1 MMKLIESKAN
11 KSGEPNIIWRE
22 QNQHWLVKIRRN
34 GETFTANART
44 IEDAVKIRD
53 RAIKYFNDHNEFP
66 TRQQIQAVYKT
77 RNTSDKIEY
86 YCTKCR
92 KTYLFKELS
101 PTAQRFTKSRHVCV
115 KCQYNRFKRKD
126 VDISGIHFSSHDQIF
141 KVDLVCK
148 DGVRKVSAN
157 SMKSARRIKTAI
169 EEYVAKNGSFPTA
182 KEALVLA
189 EVAKKNIGNRGNRKS

>member
-11 KSGEPNIIWRE
+11 KSGEPNIVWRE
-22 QNQHWLVKIRRN
+22 NSQFWLVKIRRR
-34 GETFTANART
+34 GKTFTANART

-53 RAIKYFNDHNEFP
+53 RAIKYFDEHNEFP
-66 TRQQIQAVYKT
+66 TRQQIQANYKT
-77 RNTSDKIEY
+77 RNKNDKIEY

-92 KTYLFKELS
+92 KTYLFKES
-101 PTAQRFTKSRHVCV
+101 GATAKRFMNSRHVCV
-115 KCQYNRFKRKD
+115 KCQYDRFKRKD
-126 VDISGIHFSSHDQIF
+126 VDISGIRFSSNEQIF

-157 SMKSARRIKTAI
+157 SMKAARRIKLAI
-169 EEYVAKNGSFPTA
+169 EEYVAENGSLPTA

-189 EVAKKNIGNRGNRKS
+189 EIAKKNIGNRRK